1 MTTTIIFSFDRA
13 MQLDLLLESITKY
26 DVSGQ
31 LDLQII
37 YATSDIS
44 FDEGYEKLKFK
55 YTNIGWHKEAQF
67 KERFVY
73 PNLPL
78 YWHNY
83 FWWLKY
89 KYNRYIKSD
98 FKYKVISVLR
108 NSVFDTVMFLTDDS
122 LFFNEIKIDIEVVDK
137 IILDG
142 KNNSFSLRHGANVSG
157 GTYVEKG
164 NTISW
169 QTTDKHEHREWSY
182 PFSVDGHI
190 YNTSVVEKILKKVIF
205 KNPNTL
211 EGNVACYVNE
221 NKLFK
226 KLFAHKQSSLLGFEL
241 NMVQT
246 VTNNNNLNI
255 SNQTLNE
262 LYLEGFK
269 ITLNYK
275 IANYHFFRPEL
286 ENVMATKND
295 NTILL
300 YEQ

>member
-1 MTTTIIFSFDRA
+1 MTTTIIFSYDRA
-13 MQLDLLLESITKY
+13 MQLDLLLESISKY
-26 DVSGQ
+26 DSFGM

-37 YATSDIS
+37 YATSDIG
-44 FDEGYEKLKFK
+44 FDAGYEKLKLK
-55 YTNIGWHKEAQF
+55 YDNISWHKEVQF
-67 KERFVY
+67 EERFVF
-73 PNLPL
+73 PNLPI

-83 FWWLKY
+83 LWWLKY
-89 KYNRYIKSD
+89 KYNRYVKSD
-98 FKYKVISVLR
+98 FKSKVVSVLR
-108 NSVFDTVMFLTDDS
+108 DSSHHTAMFLTDDS
-122 LFFNEIKIDIEVVDK
+122 LFFNRIEIDVEAINK

-157 GTYVEKG
+157 GKYVEKE

-169 QTTDKHEHREWSY
+169 ETTDKHEHAEWSY

-190 YNTSVVEKILKKVIF
+190 YNKSVVQKILKKVIF

-211 EGNVACYVNE
+211 EGNVACYVKE
-221 NKLFK
+221 KKLFK
-226 KLFAHKQSSLLGFEL
+226 KLFARKQSSLLGFEL

-246 VTNNNNLNI
+246 VANNNNLNI

-269 ITLNYK
+269 LILNYK
-275 IANYHFFRPEL
+275 IAPFHLFRPVL
-286 ENVMATKND
+286 ENVIATKND